1 LPEFGIEVE
10 GLSKSFRDRRGNVV
24 NVLQDLELKIPR
36 GTFWVLL
43 GPSGCGKTTLLR
55 CLAGLEVFDRG
66 TVRVGAYVATG
77 GRRTGG
83 RRQVGM
89 VFQSYALWP
98 HMSVAKNVAYPLQ
111 NVPRSHRMN
120 RAQIRNRVDEL
131 LDGVKLPGLGD
142 RMIGELSGGQQQRV
156 ALARAL
162 AAGGDTVLFDEPLSN
177 IDAKVRG
184 ELRAELRAIQRS
196 LGFTGVYVTHDQAEA
211 LELADQVAVMR
222 SGKIEQLATSR
233 DIYERPQTRY
243 VAEFV
248 GRSNVIRGTVQ
259 NEAAPSETVPGAT
272 GGAAV
277 LTSIGIVQASAPG
290 PRVAGQAVAV
300 ISRPHTWWIASEP
313 AAASS
318 ANQWKAE
325 VVSVTY
331 LGEYDEYEVDIG
343 EERVVIRVGASA
355 HHESFAERDP
365 VWVGVSQADCLALDD
380 A

>member
-98 HMSVAKNVAYPLQ
+98 HMSVARNVAYPLH
-111 NVPRSHRMN
+111 NVPRGRRMN
-120 RAQIRNRVDEL
+120 RTQIRNRVDEL
-131 LDGVKLPGLGD
+131 LAGVKLPGLGD

-222 SGKIEQLATSR
+222 SGKIEQLASGR

-248 GRSNVIRGTVQ
+248 GRSNVIRGTVH
-259 NEAAPSETVPGAT
+259 SETVHSETAGAT
-272 GGAAV
+272 AV
-277 LTSIGIVQASAPG
+277 RTSIGIVRASAPG
-290 PRVAGQAVAV
+290 PRAAGEGVVV

-313 AAASS
+313 GAAPA

-331 LGEYDEYEVDIG
+331 LGEYDEYEVNIG
-343 EERVVIRVGASA
+343 AERVIIRVGASA
-355 HHESFAERDP
+355 DHESFAERDR
-365 VWVGVSQADCLALDD
+365 VWVGVPEADCLALDD